1 MVDDPEVLVEK
12 IGCSLL
18 AENKGN
24 TADFVVDDP
33 EVLVEEIGC
42 SLSVGVKCNIA
53 DLVVVDSE
61 VSFEE
66 IGCSLLAE
74 NKGKTADCVV
84 DDPEVLAEEIGC
96 SFLAG
101 VICFVNNSRNS
112 IFIGFCNT
120 TACLVVS
127 MVGDDLDVEF
137 WVGDCERSM

>member
-1 MVDDPEVLVEK
+1 MRLNWSSKFMGET
-12 IGCSLL
+12 IGLL
-18 AENKGN
+18 
-24 TADFVVDDP
+24 VDDP

-42 SLSVGVKCNIA
+42 SLSVGVKCNTA
-53 DLVVVDSE
+53 DLVVVDPE

-66 IGCSLLAE
+66 SGCSLLAE

-101 VICFVNNSRNS
+101 VICFVNNSKNS

-127 MVGDDLDVEF
+127 MVGDGRIL
-137 WVGDCERSM
+137 GR